1 MFIAICST
9 KIKVKQNKIPRS
21 TAVKLAS
28 LFEGRKNHRNINL
41 YLVFFLVIGSAIT
54 AGQIKASLRVRLCP
68 KLSQG
73 SFG

>member
-28 LFEGRKNHRNINL
+28 LFEGRKNHRNIKL
-41 YLVFFLVIGSAIT
+41 YLVFFLGIV
-54 AGQIKASLRVRLCP
+54 LNH
-68 KLSQG
+68 
-73 SFG
+73 

>member
-28 LFEGRKNHRNINL
+28 LFEGRKSHRNIKFN
-41 YLVFFLVIGSAIT
+41 LVFFLGIVLSHYRW
-54 AGQIKASLRVRLCP
+54 AG
-68 KLSQG
+68 
-73 SFG
+73 